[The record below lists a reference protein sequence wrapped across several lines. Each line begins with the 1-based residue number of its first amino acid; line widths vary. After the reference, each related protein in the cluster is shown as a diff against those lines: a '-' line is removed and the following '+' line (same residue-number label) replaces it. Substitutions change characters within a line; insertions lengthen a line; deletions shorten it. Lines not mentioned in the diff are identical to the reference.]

1 MTGWVGPSTRKHK
14 IAELSGG
21 QMLKARV
28 LKARVLKAIDFQ
40 REESFRPR
48 PELRF

>member
-28 LKARVLKAIDFQ
+28 LKARVLKARVLKAIDF
-40 REESFRPR
+40 S
-48 PELRF
+48 